1 MGKIIMSEKSKTEQV
16 KTVKVKLLKPH
27 KHAGT
32 QYNEGVEIILPEHD
46 AAWLKNLNIAE
57 EVGVTPTV
65 SAQPTKKVEEK

>member
-1 MGKIIMSEKSKTEQV
+1 MSEKLKTEQV

-46 AAWLKNLNIAE
+46 ANWLKNLNIAE
-57 EVGVTPTV
+57 DVKAPTAV
-65 SAQPTKKVEEK
+65 SATKNVEEK

>member
-1 MGKIIMSEKSKTEQV
+1 MSEKSKTEQV

-46 AAWLKNLNIAE
+46 ATWLKNLKIAE
-57 EVGVTPTV
+57 DAKASTTV
-65 SAQPTKKVEEK
+65 STTKTVEEK